1 MTITKD
7 ISTFTEVTELLDLKR
22 FIEKYPFDCLT
33 ENIDPKCN
41 FYEPKK
47 KKIYVT
53 KVVHHLRG
61 CLDLFALKL
70 RMGGNI

>member
-47 KKIYVT
+47 KKSMSQ
-53 KVVHHLRG
+53 
-61 CLDLFALKL
+61 KL
-70 RMGGNI
+70 YIILGDV